1 MPHPLAEAL
10 VTLLAA
16 RRLTL
21 ALAETDTGG
30 LIGSA
35 LTDVPGSSA
44 VFLGGATPYHNAP
57 KRRLLGVPAEILQRH
72 GAVSEEAV
80 RAMALGARRAFAA
93 DIALAESGI
102 TGPTGGAPGR
112 PVGTVWIACLGP
124 GDRSVAE
131 RHLWSGD
138 REACKRQ
145 TLDRALRLLHD
156 AARSA
161 PSSRTIIDTS

>member
-10 VTLLAA
+10 VAFLAA

-44 VFLGGATPYHNAP
+44 VFLGGVTPYHNAP
-57 KRRLLGVPAEILQRH
+57 KRRLLDVPAELLQRH

-93 DIALAESGI
+93 DIALAESGV
-102 TGPTGGAPGR
+102 TGPSGGTPDR

-124 GDRSVAE
+124 GDRSLAE

-138 REACKRQ
+138 REANKRY
-145 TLDRALRLLHD
+145 TLERALHLILE
-156 AARSA
+156 AAQST
-161 PSSRTIIDTS
+161 PL

>member
-10 VTLLAA
+10 VALLTA

-44 VFLGGATPYHNAP
+44 VFVGGVTPYHNAP
-57 KRRLLGVPAEILQRH
+57 KRRLLHVPADLLQRH

-80 RAMALGARRAFAA
+80 RAMALGARKAFAA

-112 PVGTVWIACLGP
+112 PVGAVWIACLGP
-124 GDRSVAE
+124 GDRFVAE
-131 RHLWSGD
+131 RHVWTGD

-145 TLDRALRLLHD
+145 TLERALRLILE
-156 AARSA
+156 AAQST
-161 PSSRTIIDTS
+161 PL